1 MRFVSKLT
9 GFLSDLSRA
18 ELRRVLPVACAYGLI
33 LASLYLL
40 KPARNA
46 LFLSQIGIDQLPYV
60 LLLVALVGSVTALVY
75 GRFARAMRT
84 DQLIRITFVTFM
96 VMLIGFRAL
105 LPTGWPWVY
114 YVFFIWVALYGVL
127 TTSLIWLLANAIF
140 TSREARRVFGFIGAG
155 GIAGAIFGGVFTGW
169 AVDIL
174 GTENLLI
181 VCVLFVAGSLGL
193 LKLTPAAGEAAE
205 DRPSRRRTASTE
217 GVGLKEV
224 LSTDLIRT
232 LALTTGLIAAVAV
245 IVDIQ
250 FNEMVHRHFADQDA
264 KTAFFGQFFAALSA
278 ISFLI
283 QLFATPLLL
292 RTAGV
297 GVSIMI
303 LPVAMG
309 LGSVAMLL
317 APGLLAAIVAKGAD
331 GGFRHSIHKAAS
343 EVIFLPVPSAT
354 KKTAKLFLD
363 TTIDASATGLGALLV
378 VALTGPFGLDITQ
391 VSFVAVGLITLTIA
405 IAPRMR
411 RAYVDAF
418 RAALE
423 RRSLDMSALTTH
435 LSEAAV
441 VNGLLRALSGDNPR
455 QVLYALD
462 LLTSAKSPGIVEAV
476 RPLLAHPS
484 AEVRF
489 RALEVL
495 LAQKSTLPP
504 DALTP
509 LLQDESEA
517 VRRAAM
523 QALSAQEGTDRR
535 AFLQQQLDGDDDLRR
550 AAALGCIALRP
561 AGVAEPLL
569 TADRTASLLAQAEMP
584 ESLRAQLLAAIAVH
598 PNPNIAPDVLNALPH
613 ESSVIQKTVIE
624 AMGRSRQARHISF
637 LVDRLN
643 DRKLRRECRRNLARF
658 GDIIVPHV
666 LNELDNGARTPQ
678 QREALVRVLEDVGTQ
693 AASDALL
700 AHLTSPFPA
709 QYRAV
714 VRSLSRIRHTQP
726 DLVFTKDTVHR
737 AVLADVEWYYDLTRL
752 AASVGE
758 GSTASDRLLGRA
770 LEEKR
775 RLTLEN
781 IFSLLGLRHPP
792 RDLAVAYQGI
802 QSPKKPVRASALEFL
817 ENVLQPRFKTV
828 VLPML
833 EPPAQ
838 GLVAAAEQLYPKDI
852 ATRPKAL
859 TYLLRR
865 NDPWLKACAIHCV
878 RPDDSAPL
886 PDLVAAARNDAD
898 AIVRETAEAAMGG
911 RRGADGH
918 R

>member
-1 MRFVSKLT
+1 M
-9 GFLSDLSRA
+9 
-18 ELRRVLPVACAYGLI
+18 
-33 LASLYLL
+33 
-40 KPARNA
+40 
-46 LFLSQIGIDQLPYV
+46 
-60 LLLVALVGSVTALVY
+60 
-75 GRFARAMRT
+75 
-84 DQLIRITFVTFM
+84 
-96 VMLIGFRAL
+96 
-105 LPTGWPWVY
+105 
-114 YVFFIWVALYGVL
+114 
-127 TTSLIWLLANAIF
+127 
-140 TSREARRVFGFIGAG
+140 
-155 GIAGAIFGGVFTGW
+155 
-169 AVDIL
+169 
-174 GTENLLI
+174 
-181 VCVLFVAGSLGL
+181 
-193 LKLTPAAGEAAE
+193 
-205 DRPSRRRTASTE
+205 
-217 GVGLKEV
+217 
-224 LSTDLIRT
+224 
-232 LALTTGLIAAVAV
+232 
-245 IVDIQ
+245 
-250 FNEMVHRHFADQDA
+250 
-264 KTAFFGQFFAALSA
+264 
-278 ISFLI
+278 
-283 QLFATPLLL
+283 
-292 RTAGV
+292 
-297 GVSIMI
+297 
-303 LPVAMG
+303 
-309 LGSVAMLL
+309 
-317 APGLLAAIVAKGAD
+317 
-331 GGFRHSIHKAAS
+331 
-343 EVIFLPVPSAT
+343 IFLPVPSAT

-643 DRKLRRECRRNLARF
+643 DRKLRRECRRSLARF

-678 QREALVRVLEDVGTQ
+678 QRQALVRVLEDVGTQ

-792 RDLAVAYQGI
+792 
-802 QSPKKPVRASALEFL
+802 
-817 ENVLQPRFKTV
+817 
-828 VLPML
+828 
-833 EPPAQ
+833 
-838 GLVAAAEQLYPKDI
+838 
-852 ATRPKAL
+852 
-859 TYLLRR
+859 
-865 NDPWLKACAIHCV
+865 
-878 RPDDSAPL
+878 
-886 PDLVAAARNDAD
+886 
-898 AIVRETAEAAMGG
+898 
-911 RRGADGH
+911 
-918 R
+918 